1 MNLPEWLLQLSAL
14 LASAVLLGI
23 LAKRVRLPLTVVL
36 AVVGFG
42 AGAVLENPLQGE
54 VFKETVVF
62 LFLPVLVFEAA
73 LGLSTRAFF
82 GNLLPILV
90 LAVPALIVSAG
101 VVGAALVVGLGVPL
115 AAAGVFGVLISA
127 TDPVA
132 VVAVF
137 RELGVPRR
145 LLTLVEGESL
155 LNDGVAIVLVNIFL
169 AAALG
174 GRVGVAEGVLDFVLV
189 FFGGTLV
196 GVVVG
201 GVAVFVLPW
210 LEKLPAAA
218 LSVAVAYGGFV
229 LADEVFGFSG
239 IMATLAAGLV
249 LSAAAPV
256 RASEEV
262 RVGWTELWEALGYVA
277 NALLFLL
284 IGLAIEPALLLRY
297 GGAIL
302 LAVAAVLVARALG
315 VVPLV
320 WALERLGHIPPVGL
334 RNEAVLVWGGLR
346 GGVALALALALPETL
361 PQRDLFIAMTGG
373 VVLTTLLLNATTI
386 SALVHRL
393 GLDEP
398 SRADRFLAGGARL
411 AGVRAARDQ
420 LGGLGLDDP
429 AVAAQLDHAER
440 EARAVLERINLSEAE
455 EVEVVTRRGLFVE
468 HETYQRL
475 SDAGLLP
482 SVVARTLLNEVGD
495 QVEEVTLGQGGL
507 NPRERERPRFAR
519 LLEGVKALLK
529 IVPAGDPT
537 ELAYAEASA
546 RRLAAR
552 RTGETLELFSQLP
565 NLDPAAVETVRATFE
580 QWEQR
585 AVAEIDELDERSSD
599 AAGLRRRQA
608 EILCRVA
615 AESTLDELAEV
626 GLLPRRVA
634 REAAQTLAEEVDK
647 GQDRAKQKTSDATVD
662 ATNTEPKDQLES

>member
-14 LASAVLLGI
+14 LAGAVLLGV

-42 AGAVLENPLQGE
+42 AGAFLHNPLQGE
-54 VFKETVVF
+54 VFKEVVVF

-82 GNLLPILV
+82 NNLLPILV
-90 LAVPALIVSAG
+90 LAVPALIVSAC
-101 VVGAALVVGLGVPL
+101 VVGAALVVGLGVPV

-137 RELGVPRR
+137 RKLRVPRR
-145 LLTLVEGESL
+145 PLNLIEGESL
-155 LNDGVAIVLVNIFL
+155 LNDGVAIVLVNIFP

-174 GRVGVAEGVLDFVLV
+174 GRVSVGEGVLDFLLV
-189 FFGGTLV
+189 FFGGTAV
-196 GVVVG
+196 GVGVG
-201 GVAVFVLPW
+201 GVAAFVLPW

-239 IMATLAAGLV
+239 IMATLTAGLV

-256 RASEEV
+256 RASAEV
-262 RVGWTELWEALGYVA
+262 RIGWTELWEALGYVA
-277 NALLFLL
+277 NALLFLI

-297 GGAIL
+297 GGAIA

-320 WALERLGHIPPVGL
+320 WVLERLGYIPPVGW

-411 AGVRAARDQ
+411 AGISAAREQ
-420 LGGLGLDDP
+420 LSSLGLDDP
-429 AVAAQLDHAER
+429 TVTTQLNSAEQ
-440 EARAVLERINLSEAE
+440 EARTALENIDLSDAE
-455 EVEVVTRRGLFVE
+455 EIEVVTRRGLFVE
-468 HETYQRL
+468 HETYQSL

-482 SVVARTLLNEVGD
+482 DTVARTLLNEVAD
-495 QVEEVTLGQGGL
+495 QVERVTLGEGDL
-507 NPRERERPRFAR
+507 SARERERSRFAH
-519 LLEGVKALLK
+519 LLEGLKTLLR
-529 IVPAGDPT
+529 IIPRGDPA
-537 ELAYAEASA
+537 ELAYTEASA

-552 RTGETLELFSQLP
+552 RTCETLQLFRELP
-565 NLDPAAVETVRATFE
+565 NIDPASVETVHATFE
-580 QWEQR
+580 QWERQAVEKIADLDNRSDDAQR
-585 AVAEIDELDERSSD
+585 
-599 AAGLRRRQA
+599 LRRRQA
-608 EILCRVA
+608 EILCHVA
-615 AESTLDELAEV
+615 AKTTLEDLADL
-626 GLLPRRVA
+626 GLLPERVA
-634 REAAQTLAEEVDK
+634 REAAQTLAAEVDEK
-647 GQDRAKQKTSDATVD
+647 AEKPADATVE
-662 ATNTEPKDQLES
+662 ATNKEPKDPLES